1 MENPMRGILFLENI
15 PFKTLYKSKNNLITN
30 HIVVDLSWAR
40 QYHCLIITFPLRGRR
55 QHG

>member
-1 MENPMRGILFLENI
+1 MRGILFLENI